1 MVSDH
6 APAILIVDDDPQLR
20 QTLVQVLQKTGAV
33 CIEADSGVQALA
45 QLAKHDDI
53 GLVMSDVRMPLMDG
67 IELLTRVRAHWPDIA
82 MMMITGVDNTRIAVH
97 CLSVGAV
104 DYLIKPFQLDE
115 VRARVA
121 LALQKRRLM
130 IEHRIYQEAL
140 KENAALQ
147 ARRVERFLVSL
158 PSLADVLEA
167 KDPYSRG
174 HSGRVSHYAAIIAS
188 ELKLSAEQL
197 RQIELGA
204 HVHVIGKLG
213 VRDEVLHKPGKLTD
227 EEYAHVLT
235 YPMLGWRILEPLL
248 DEAPIALSIVRS
260 HHERWDGSGVP
271 DGLSG
276 TAIPLEARIAA
287 LADALDAMTSE
298 RPYRPAPMTFD
309 EAVREVVR
317 CSGTQFDPDVVVA
330 FLNAIKSGRLQLA
343 ARPPVSATHDAAHSG
358 QPIA

>member
-20 QTLVQVLQKTGAV
+20 QTLVQALQKTGAV

-174 HSGRVSHYAAIIAS
+174 HSARVSHYASIIAS
-188 ELKLSAEQL
+188 DRST
-197 RQIELGA
+197 LGRMLILPSGP
-204 HVHVIGKLG
+204 VIRSRPTHASRRRWSTAKSSSTASTTWPCAK
-213 VRDEVLHKPGKLTD
+213 RWPKRR
-227 EEYAHVLT
+227 
-235 YPMLGWRILEPLL
+235 RI
-248 DEAPIALSIVRS
+248 V
-260 HHERWDGSGVP
+260 
-271 DGLSG
+271 
-276 TAIPLEARIAA
+276 
-287 LADALDAMTSE
+287 
-298 RPYRPAPMTFD
+298 
-309 EAVREVVR
+309 
-317 CSGTQFDPDVVVA
+317 
-330 FLNAIKSGRLQLA
+330 
-343 ARPPVSATHDAAHSG
+343 
-358 QPIA
+358 